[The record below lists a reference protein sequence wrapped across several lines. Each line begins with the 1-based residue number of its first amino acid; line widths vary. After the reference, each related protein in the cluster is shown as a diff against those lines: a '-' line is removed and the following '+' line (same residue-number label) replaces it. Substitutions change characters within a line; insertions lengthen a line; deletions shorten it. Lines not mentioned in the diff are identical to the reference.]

1 MIVYK
6 VILKSDTASFR
17 NELTS
22 TSLLET
28 FNCPPLSTIYG
39 LIAAAYG
46 QYRYDVDI
54 GYYFEFNNKQTDF
67 ELVLR
72 QTDNKYRQRFRNFV
86 EDNRFDRNDI
96 LRGCF
101 GTVPVRREILFGCRL
116 VLYLKERDVAES
128 FEKPFYALALGR
140 LEDLAVVSEKI
151 KRIDINIANE
161 AVRFGKTILP
171 FQVGKKIPGRITKLN
186 IQLSDSEP
194 RIVKKADLFNIV
206 DRFIERT
213 TFDGDLYYDR
223 DENIGIY
230 FHKGVA
236 DV

>member
-86 EDNRFDRNDI
+86 EDNR
-96 LRGCF
+96 
-101 GTVPVRREILFGCRL
+101 FGCRL